1 MTVIRTM
8 ALTGLIVFST
18 GCATQT
24 FNLQD
29 GASAEPK
36 QETQQHFFVE
46 GIGQDR
52 TANASEVCG
61 GADKVAKVE
70 VEQEAI
76 DVALS
81 VLTFGI
87 YTPRT
92 ARVFC
97 VS

>member
-1 MTVIRTM
+1 MIRTM
-8 ALTGLIVFST
+8 AITGLIVFTT

-29 GASAEPK
+29 GATAEPK

-52 TANASEVCG
+52 SANAAAVCG

-70 VEQEAI
+70 VEQEAL

-81 VLTFGI
+81 VLTLGI

-92 ARVFC
+92 ARVYC